1 MKYKFSM
8 RSKAVV
14 NFFLFLIVFF
24 FTTCAL
30 EDFDFDKLTDK
41 VVYKPGLAFP
51 IARAEATLMDFLDE
65 NDSTIIIDKTNKNL
79 LKVIFD
85 QDDLI
90 DVSLSEVFDI
100 STVSTSISKSMTT
113 ETVDLADVSGDE
125 TKIKLRDLTANFGA
139 LAALN
144 AFDGAT
150 APFPAFNSSGAS
162 GGDYN
167 FTALDKF
174 QSATF
179 ESGTMELTMDNQLE
193 IIVSATYQL
202 KSGGVVI
209 GEFIFAVVA
218 AGEKKTVSLDL
229 AGKTFTNAMTV
240 NLKSFVT
247 PGSSGA
253 NVPIHLDG
261 SYMGVKVDIKNA
273 KIASGLVKITDS
285 KAVESSTEFPVDIG
299 DGIKLKKFTLKTGK
313 ISFNISSGMSVDMEM
328 KVKLPRGIDVNGDT
342 LSHIINI
349 AAGQTKNEDWH
360 ISGGTLD
367 LFSPA
372 TSTYN
377 SLLTEFE
384 INVNSGNA
392 YINYSSGETISVTAG
407 FEGLELDYAEGN
419 FGQMEINLDS
429 GNFDIGSEFF
439 DFYDKVEGDFT
450 LTDPKLGIKLKS
462 SIGIPAQLDLN
473 ITGNDDIGNTSSLDA
488 EKQSITPP
496 TTRAEGLVETIITY
510 DKDNSNIV
518 GLLDLPPSKSID
530 YKGSVKLNPDD
541 TTVTNNFIYDDSK
554 VTGGLFAEIPIQLSA
569 ENMTY
574 KDTMSLDNISSS
586 YEDFNDYFKSAEMSM
601 QYTSSIP
608 LGLSLTISFLD
619 DNSTTALETLDPFT
633 LDGAT
638 VDESSFTSENA
649 EGIAK
654 LSLTKSQTDNIYK
667 STRMVYEVKVNS
679 FENKGVNITADA
691 GMEFIL
697 ALKVLFNVTD
707 IGG

>member
-1 MKYKFSM
+1 M

-14 NFFLFLIVFF
+14 NIFLFLVFFF

-79 LKVIFD
+79 LKVTFD

-113 ETVDLADVSGDE
+113 ETVDLADVSGTE
-125 TKIKLRDLTANFGA
+125 TKITLRNLTDNFGA

-144 AFDGAT
+144 AFDGAQ
-150 APFPAFNSSGAS
+150 APFPAFNSSGVS

-167 FTALDKF
+167 FTALDQF

-179 ESGTMELTMDNQLE
+179 ESGTMELTMDNQLP

-202 KSGGVVI
+202 KNGASII
-209 GEFIFAVVA
+209 GEFIFTDVA
-218 AGEKKTVSLDL
+218 AGQTKIVSLNL

-253 NVPIHLDG
+253 NVPINLDG

-273 KIASGLVKITDS
+273 KIASGIVKVTDS
-285 KAVESSTEFPVDIG
+285 KAVESSTEYPVDIG

-328 KVKLPRGIDVNGDT
+328 KIKLPRGIKDGDT
-342 LSHIINI
+342 LSTTLNI
-349 AAGQTKNEDWH
+349 AAGQTLNYDWF
-360 ISGGTLD
+360 ISGATLD

-384 INVNSGNA
+384 INVNSGGA
-392 YINYSSGETISVTAG
+392 YINYSSGQTISVTAG
-407 FEGLELDYAEGN
+407 FGSLELDYAEGN

-429 GNFDIGSEFF
+429 GNFDIGSDFF
-439 DFYDKVEGDFT
+439 EFYDKVEGDFT
-450 LTDPKLGIKLKS
+450 LTNPKLGLKLKS

-473 ITGNDDIGNTSSLDA
+473 ITGNDDDGNTSSLNA
-488 EKQSITPP
+488 EKQNITPP
-496 TTRAEGLVETIITY
+496 TTRGEGLVETIITY

-574 KDTMSLDNISSS
+574 KDTMNLDNISSS

-608 LGLSLTISFLD
+608 LGLSVTVSFLD

-633 LDGAT
+633 LDAAA
-638 VDESSFTSENA
+638 VDDSSFTSENA
-649 EGIAK
+649 EGISK

-667 STRMVYEVKVNS
+667 STRMVYEVKMNS

-697 ALKVLFNVTD
+697 ALKVLFDVND